1 MEKEGIWES
10 KAHLQGTRGQL
21 SEGRKPQKY
30 SAGKSR
36 VGQTR
41 HVHTARES
49 ASRPSGGES
58 QSKRMRKLDVLPGQ
72 PHAGHINSVGRARNG
87 AVGSVS

>member
-30 SAGKSR
+30 SAGK
-36 VGQTR
+36 
-41 HVHTARES
+41 REPPEW
-49 ASRPSGGES
+49 RRK
-58 QSKRMRKLDVLPGQ
+58 SK
-72 PHAGHINSVGRARNG
+72 
-87 AVGSVS
+87 

>member
-1 MEKEGIWES
+1 MEKKGIWES
-10 KAHLQGTRGQL
+10 KAHLQGTRGQV

-36 VGQTR
+36 VRQTR

-49 ASRPSGGES
+49 ASRPSGGPE
-58 QSKRMRKLDVLPGQ
+58 KVKVRKC
-72 PHAGHINSVGRARNG
+72 AN
-87 AVGSVS
+87 